1 MAGWLTLYSVC
12 SGIKW
17 NTASIFYLTLKEL
30 LRMIFSSSTLTT
42 SQNTLAPDFANSTI
56 APMSYTIKNK
66 QIHLGGVALQTLID
80 TYGTP
85 LYVMDAQTIRTAAQA
100 YVNTLKT
107 HYAGESLVAYACK
120 ANLNM
125 GLATLFQQES
135 MGLDV
140 VSAGELYTAQQ
151 VAFPAEKIVFNG
163 NNKSVVELRMAL
175 QYGVNRIIVDNVHE
189 LERLATVAREMNTVA
204 NILIRVAPG
213 IECHTHEY
221 IRTGQNDSKF
231 GVPMVQLSA
240 MIETIVSNYAD
251 CISLK
256 GLHGHIG
263 SQIFELK
270 VYHDLIEIYLNIAYN
285 VRKQYGITFEDLDLG
300 GGLGIAYTQ
309 ADEPQAIET
318 LMELIA
324 NKVTAYAKQ
333 LDFPLPRLIVEP
345 GRSMVARAGV
355 TLYTVGGRKDVE
367 GAQPFLSVD
376 GGMGDNIRPAL
387 YQAEYSA
394 VVATQLGQPIED
406 TVRIVGKYC
415 ESGDIVLRNFA
426 APNTQPG
433 DVLLVFGTGAYNY
446 TMSSNYNRIG
456 RPAMVLVENGQHAL
470 LLEREEL
477 SYLTANDRIPA
488 WLSQ

>member
-1 MAGWLTLYSVC
+1 MTSQ
-12 SGIKW
+12 
-17 NTASIFYLTLKEL
+17 TT
-30 LRMIFSSSTLTT
+30 SSSLASPSAAPTFEQTL
-42 SQNTLAPDFANSTI
+42 I
-56 APMSYTIKNK
+56 APLGYHVTANHTIE
-66 QIHLGGVALQTLID
+66 LGGVALQELID

-85 LYVMDAQTIRTAAQA
+85 LYVMDAKTIRTAARS
-100 YVNTLKT
+100 YVHTLKK
-107 HYAGESLVAYACK
+107 HYAGEVLVAFACK

-125 GLATLFQQES
+125 GLATLFKEEGV
-135 MGLDV
+135 GLDV

-151 VAFPAEKIVFNG
+151 VNFPAERIVFNG
-163 NNKSVVELRMAL
+163 NNKSVAELRMAL
-175 QYGVNRIIVDNVHE
+175 QYKVNRIIVDNVDE
-189 LERLATVAREMNTVA
+189 LHRLATVARELQTKVA
-204 NILIRVAPG
+204 ILVRVAPG

-231 GVPMVQLSA
+231 GVPLAHLSKV
-240 MIETIVSNYAD
+240 IDIIVNEYAD
-251 CISLK
+251 CIELK
-256 GLHGHIG
+256 GIHGHIG

-270 VYHDLIEIYLNIAYN
+270 VYTDLVEMYLNVAYN

-300 GGLGIAYTQ
+300 GGLGIAYTH
-309 ADEPQAIET
+309 ADDPQEIDT
-318 LMELIA
+318 LMELMG
-324 NKVTAYAKQ
+324 KHLTTYAQK
-333 LDFPLPRLIVEP
+333 LDMPLPRLIVEP

-394 VVATQLGQPIED
+394 VVANKLGEPLTGD
-406 TVRIVGKYC
+406 PVRIVGKYC
-415 ESGDIVLRNFA
+415 ESGDVVLRNFN
-426 APNTQPG
+426 APNIQPN

-470 LLEREEL
+470 LLERESLE
-477 SYLTANDRIPA
+477 YLVQNDRVPH
-488 WLSQ
+488 WLNA